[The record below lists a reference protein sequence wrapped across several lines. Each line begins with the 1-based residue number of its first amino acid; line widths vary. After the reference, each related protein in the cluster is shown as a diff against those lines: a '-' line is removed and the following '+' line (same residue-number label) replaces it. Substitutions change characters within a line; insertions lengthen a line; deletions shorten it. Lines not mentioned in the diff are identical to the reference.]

1 MICATFSRLPSS
13 QPFDQSDHKSC
24 HKSDAIPI
32 PATVNVLKTMPTESK
47 ARANAKTAKISQVR
61 WDGERFEFFP
71 SPFARPQP
79 RPSLHAV
86 ACVVGV
92 SPTQGVHPALGHR
105 HSRRSCALFCSLLCA
120 PRVSQWVCPLPFPSR
135 TALSPRVPFCGDR
148 SS

>member
-1 MICATFSRLPSS
+1 MINQIINRVINPT
-13 QPFDQSDHKSC
+13 PFLSPLLLSY
-24 HKSDAIPI
+24 
-32 PATVNVLKTMPTESK
+32 LKTADGVEGEGNT
-47 ARANAKTAKISQVR
+47 KTAKISQVR

-105 HSRRSCALFCSLLCA
+105 HSRRSCALFCSLLCCCNIFSICQDVIIYTWFNTFA
-120 PRVSQWVCPLPFPSR
+120 KNYGRHSNGNEF
-135 TALSPRVPFCGDR
+135 
-148 SS
+148 